1 MVILQRSP
9 TVRKT
14 SINPECLGVV
24 PSALEQKFI
33 EQGLPENHAPCAEH
47 NPGGWQWS
55 LSKTYCH
62 RLISTRALQKTQ
74 CTVLMNSQTCRR
86 DNGPCQEHARTKG
99 YFTDFIENTSL
110 HNPDT
115 PTHVNRSC
123 DFNCDFSGKKKHAW
137 PTPWATRISARGSPV
152 AIAHVIG
159 RNWADRLSLSLLGI
173 WPTDNKKQS
182 LRLRRN
188 KLNHGKT

>member
-115 PTHVNRSC
+115 PTHVNRSRE
-123 DFNCDFSGKKKHAW
+123 KKN
-137 PTPWATRISARGSPV
+137 TRDRLLGRHGL
-152 AIAHVIG
+152 AHVG
-159 RNWADRLSLSLLGI
+159 R
-173 WPTDNKKQS
+173 P
-182 LRLRRN
+182 LRLHMW
-188 KLNHGKT
+188 LVGIGLTDSP